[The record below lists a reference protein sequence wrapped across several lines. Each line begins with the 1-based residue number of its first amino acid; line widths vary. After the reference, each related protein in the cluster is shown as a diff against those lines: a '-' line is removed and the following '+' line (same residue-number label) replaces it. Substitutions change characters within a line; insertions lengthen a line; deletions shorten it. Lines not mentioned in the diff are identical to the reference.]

1 MPSLFSVPFHLVLY
15 QMYFLSLL
23 VPFIYFLCTMSP
35 FSLCS
40 YSFII
45 LFLIFISSFCKIIF
59 PCFHSRSPFH
69 IFCLHI
75 SAYHI
80 FGLSRYFHRS
90 CIVILPAIL
99 FVLYYSKSGLPC
111 SVKAFVSVLSR
122 IINSA
127 FRLQFL
133 LCLDIIVVL
142 FQLISSLLSFP
153 LFLCRILNLNATHT
167 NFHTFWSTLLVCLHS
182 SSFLFS
188 AVNAKRMAAQLS
200 QLWILFVVSLIQNIW
215 QCGMHEKYGKPT
227 YNEVPD
233 LITSFCE
240 VPKLLAVLL
249 YFSSWWTSS
258 YRRLIWNKNTTLCTS
273 L

>member
-1 MPSLFSVPFHLVLY
+1 MKKYVYLIISIVTILRYSTNEVTKCCPNSLHIVFVSSHCKSVLLSPIRGMPSLFSVPFHLVLY

-99 FVLYYSKSGLPC
+99 FVLYYSKSGLPY
-111 SVKAFVSVLSR
+111 SVTDFVSVLSR

-167 NFHTFWSTLLVCLHS
+167 NFHTF
-182 SSFLFS
+182 
-188 AVNAKRMAAQLS
+188 
-200 QLWILFVVSLIQNIW
+200 
-215 QCGMHEKYGKPT
+215 
-227 YNEVPD
+227 
-233 LITSFCE
+233 
-240 VPKLLAVLL
+240 
-249 YFSSWWTSS
+249 
-258 YRRLIWNKNTTLCTS
+258 
-273 L
+273 